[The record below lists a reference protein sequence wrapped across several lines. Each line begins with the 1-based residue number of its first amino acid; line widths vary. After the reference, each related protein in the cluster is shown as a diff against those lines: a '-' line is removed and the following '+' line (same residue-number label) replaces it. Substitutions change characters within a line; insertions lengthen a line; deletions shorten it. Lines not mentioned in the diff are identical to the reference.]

1 MAAACL
7 ESEAVQLR
15 PHQIRVA
22 KYVQKHRGLLC
33 IHSTGTGKTLT
44 AAAVAACL
52 VVNKVVEHVVVLT
65 KKSAVDQFH
74 AEVMRYWPELPA
86 RQLICMTHTLFFDHA
101 AKDVDPGKTLLVVD
115 EAHEFVNPTGV
126 STQRLEAFARL
137 CKRVLLL
144 TATPIVNGAYDLAP
158 LVAMVKGV
166 DVPSRHE
173 FDAILE
179 DDKSFAAWF
188 AGTVDILLIDKNK
201 NKAYPHVS
209 VKTVHVQMSRETRAE
224 YMKQLG
230 APAPF
235 YINLRQLSLG
245 VKSNCEKCGW
255 LVQHVKE
262 WIKRGEGK
270 IVVYTAFIERGAA
283 IISKLLADEGINVLV
298 IDGEASAAQRRR
310 SALLFSKHKQEER
323 AEERRL
329 KEDLRKLVVDGDAKK
344 VGTRCGK
351 DGVLAT
357 RLGKPGDLRYVEGT
371 GTAKKP
377 ASSAIREQVEAMHIP
392 PAWNPAEV
400 CKTDNKI
407 QWVAMDKK
415 GRWQYRYSQDWAVQ
429 QEYKKIVRLK
439 AMDAAFWQKY
449 HNVVDASL
457 ASGDEVERGL
467 AVAAKLIA
475 ACHFRVGG
483 RSGEAEGDGGNDS
496 DSADEPH
503 YGLTTLL
510 RRHVTQRKKSTFI
523 KFVGKSAK
531 ENTCEVKDGLLHS
544 EIAWLLKRS
553 TTGKGG
559 KVGDAPLF
567 DGLVDAPGLRAY
579 LHKIRPGLRPKDFR
593 TYYANYV
600 LVDFLRKQPP
610 ATALRPSQR
619 TRALASA
626 CREAARG
633 LNNTPTVAKNSYI
646 FTGLWVLYQ
655 ADPKRFQDVVDAGR
669 DKHTADVLDA
679 FIRLFASNAIN
690 WQFMLEWFKETRGV
704 APFLGPAQV
713 LLITDAGSESIDL
726 AGTRHIVFMD
736 PTWTPALEDQ
746 IIGRGQRFM
755 SHKHLPPAQR
765 TVTVWKLFLEAAG
778 SSSGKARGEETSPKQ
793 GVDRYVSRIVAK
805 KRAEQLALYEKLAKL
820 S

>member
-1 MAAACL
+1 MAVACL

-74 AEVMRYWPELPA
+74 AEVMRYWPQLPA
-86 RQLICMTHTLFFDHA
+86 KQLICMTHGLFFDHA
-101 AKDVDPGKTLLVVD
+101 ANDVDPEKTLLVVD
-115 EAHEFVNPTGV
+115 EAHEFVNPAGV
-126 STQRLEAFARL
+126 STQRLEVFARM

-166 DVPSRHE
+166 DVPTRHE
-173 FDAILE
+173 FEAILAN
-179 DDKSFAAWF
+179 DKAFTAWF

-201 NKAYPHVS
+201 KKAYPHVS

-230 APAPF
+230 SPAPF

-255 LVQHVKE
+255 LVQRVKE

-270 IVVYTAFIERGAA
+270 IVIYTAYIERGAA
-283 IISKLLADEGINVLV
+283 IVSKLLADEGINVLV

-310 SALLFSKHKQEER
+310 SALLFSKHVQEER
-323 AEERRL
+323 ADERKL
-329 KEDLRKLVVDGDAKK
+329 KEDLRKLVDDAPSKRK

-351 DGVLAT
+351 GGVLAT
-357 RLGKPGDLRYVEGT
+357 RLGTPNNFRYVEGT
-371 GTAKKP
+371 GATKKTASI
-377 ASSAIREQVEAMHIP
+377 AVREQVEAMHIP
-392 PAWNPAEV
+392 PAWTPAEV
-400 CKTDNKI
+400 CKKDNKI
-407 QWVAMDKK
+407 QWVAMDRK
-415 GRWQYRYSQDWAVQ
+415 GRWQYRYSQDWSVQ

-449 HNVVDASL
+449 HAILDAGL
-457 ASGDEVERGL
+457 ASSDDVEHGL
-467 AVAAKLIA
+467 CIAAKLIA
-475 ACHFRVGG
+475 ACHFRIGG
-483 RSGEAEGDGGNDS
+483 RKEGGEGGEDNDSEAEG
-496 DSADEPH
+496 DEPH

-510 RRHVTQRKKSTFI
+510 RRHVTQKKKSTFI
-523 KFVGKSAK
+523 KFIGKSAK
-531 ENTCEVKDGLLHS
+531 ENTCEVKDDLLHS
-544 EIAWLLKRS
+544 EIAWLIKRS
-553 TTGKGG
+553 AGKGS
-559 KVGDAPLF
+559 KAAGDAPLF
-567 DGLVDAPGLRAY
+567 GGLVDAPGLRAF

-626 CREAARG
+626 CREAARV

-655 ADPKRFQDVVDAGR
+655 ADPKRFQEVLDAGR
-669 DKHTADVLDA
+669 GKHTADVLDA

-690 WQFMLEWFKETRGV
+690 WRFMLEWYKETRGV

-755 SHKHLPPAQR
+755 SHKHLPASQR
-765 TVTVWKLFLEAAG
+765 TVTVWKLFLE
-778 SSSGKARGEETSPKQ
+778 SGGDKRRGEVASPAQ
-793 GVDRYVSRIVAK
+793 GVDRYVSRIVAS
-805 KRAEQLALYEKLAKL
+805 KRAEQVALYEKLARL
-820 S
+820 

>member
-1 MAAACL
+1 MSSCL
-7 ESEAVQLR
+7 ESEDVKLR

-22 KYVQKHRGLLC
+22 KYLQHNRGLLC

-52 VVNKVVEHVVVLT
+52 VVNKVVEVVVVLT

-86 RQLICMTHTLFFDHA
+86 RQLIVMTHTLFFDHA
-101 AKDVDPGKTLLVVD
+101 AKDVNPERTLLVVD
-115 EAHEFVNPTGV
+115 EAHEFVNPAGV

-137 CKRVLLL
+137 CNRVLLL
-144 TATPIVNGAYDLAP
+144 TATPIVNSAYDLAP

-166 DVPSRHE
+166 EIPSRRE
-173 FDAILE
+173 FESILE
-179 DDKSFAAWF
+179 EEKAFAAWF
-188 AGTVDILLIDKNK
+188 KGTVDVLLIDKNK
-201 NKAYPHVS
+201 NKAYPEVS
-209 VKTVHVQMSRETRAE
+209 VKTVHVKMSRETRTE
-224 YMKQLG
+224 YMKQL
-230 APAPF
+230 ANPAPF

-245 VKSNCEKCGW
+245 VNSNCEKCGW

-298 IDGEASAAQRRR
+298 IDGEASASARRR
-310 SALLFSKHKQEER
+310 SAVLFSKHIQEER

-329 KEDLRKLVVDGDAKK
+329 KEDLRKLVAVDNAEGAKK
-344 VGTRCGK
+344 VGTRCGRA
-351 DGVLAT
+351 GVLAK
-357 RLGKPGDLRYVEGT
+357 RLGKPKQFRYVEGDT
-371 GTAKKP
+371 NKV
-377 ASSAIREQVEAMHIP
+377 ASIALREQVEAMHIP
-392 PAWNPAEV
+392 PAWNPTEV
-400 CKTDNKI
+400 CKKDNRI
-407 QWVAMDKK
+407 QWVAMDRK
-415 GRWQYRYSQDWAVQ
+415 GRWQYRYSEDWAVQ

-439 AMDAAFWQKY
+439 ALDAAFWRKY
-449 HNVVDASL
+449 HSVVDTGLESN
-457 ASGDEVERGL
+457 DDVEHGL
-467 AVAAKLIA
+467 SIAAKLIA

-483 RSGEAEGDGGNDS
+483 SNS
-496 DSADEPH
+496 DADEADDSEESH

-510 RRHVTQRKKSTFI
+510 RKHIFQRKKSTLI
-523 KFVGKSAK
+523 KFIGKSAK
-531 ENTCEVKDGLLHS
+531 ENTCEVKDALLHS
-544 EIAWLLKRS
+544 QIAWLMRRNPGS
-553 TTGKGG
+553 RE
-559 KVGDAPLF
+559 APLF
-567 DGLVDAPGLRAY
+567 GSLVDARSLRAF

-600 LVDFLRKQPP
+600 LIDFLRQQPP
-610 ATALRPSQR
+610 ATSLKPSKR

-626 CREAARG
+626 CRLAAAG

-655 ADPKRFQDVVDAGR
+655 ADPKRFQEVVDANVG
-669 DKHTADVLDA
+669 KHTADILDA

-690 WQFMLEWFKETRGV
+690 WRFMLEWFKETRGV

-746 IIGRGQRFM
+746 IIGRGQRFL
-755 SHKHLPPAQR
+755 SHKHLPSAQR
-765 TVTVWKLFLEAAG
+765 TVTIWKLFLEAGG
-778 SSSGKARGEETSPKQ
+778 SKLASPQ
-793 GVDRYVSRIVAK
+793 AGVDRYVSKIVAN
-805 KRAEQLALYEKLAKL
+805 KRSEQLAIYERLAKL
-820 S
+820 

>member
-1 MAAACL
+1 MATSCL

-74 AEVMRYWPELPA
+74 AEVLRYWPQLPA

-101 AKDVDPGKTLLVVD
+101 AKDVDPEKTLLVVD
-115 EAHEFVNPTGV
+115 EAHEFVNPAGV
-126 STQRLEAFARL
+126 STQRLEAFARR

-158 LVAMVKGV
+158 LVSMVKGV
-166 DVPSRHE
+166 DVPSRHDFE
-173 FDAILE
+173 AILA
-179 DDKSFAAWF
+179 DDKAFSAWF

-230 APAPF
+230 SPAPF

-255 LVQHVKE
+255 LVQNVKE

-310 SALLFSKHKQEER
+310 SALLFSKHVQEER
-323 AEERRL
+323 AEEKRL
-329 KEDLRKLVVDGDAKK
+329 KEDLRKLVEEDGGTKK

-357 RLGKPGDLRYVEGT
+357 RLGKPDNLRYIEGT
-371 GTAKKP
+371 GNAGKP
-377 ASSAIREQVEAMHIP
+377 ASNALREQVEAMHIP

-400 CKTDNKI
+400 CKKENKI
-407 QWVAMDKK
+407 QWVAMDRK

-449 HNVVDASL
+449 HRVVDAGL
-457 ASGDEVERGL
+457 ASGNDVEHGL
-467 AVAAKLIA
+467 SIAAKLIA

-483 RSGEAEGDGGNDS
+483 RGSEGNDS
-496 DSADEPH
+496 DGENNSEDAEPH

-510 RRHVTQRKKSTFI
+510 RKHVSQRKKSTLI
-523 KFVGKSAK
+523 KFIGKSAK
-531 ENTCEVKDGLLHS
+531 ENVCEVKDGLLHS
-544 EIAWLLKRS
+544 EIAWLIKRNPGS
-553 TTGKGG
+553 R
-559 KVGDAPLF
+559 DAPLF
-567 DGLVDAPGLRAY
+567 DGLVDAPGLRAF

-600 LVDFLRKQPP
+600 LVDILRKQPS
-610 ATALRPSQR
+610 ATSLRPSQR

-655 ADPKRFQDVVDAGR
+655 ADPKRFQEVVDAGKG
-669 DKHTADVLDA
+669 KHTADVLDA
-679 FIRLFASNAIN
+679 FIRLFASNSIN

-746 IIGRGQRFM
+746 IIGRGQRFL
-755 SHKHLPPAQR
+755 SHKHLPAAQR
-765 TVTVWKLFLEAAG
+765 TVTVWKLFLEAD
-778 SSSGKARGEETSPKQ
+778 SVKTRGKVGEEVSPKQ
-793 GVDRYVSRIVAK
+793 GVDRYVSKIVAN
-805 KRAEQLALYEKLAKL
+805 KRNDQMALYERLAQV
-820 S
+820 